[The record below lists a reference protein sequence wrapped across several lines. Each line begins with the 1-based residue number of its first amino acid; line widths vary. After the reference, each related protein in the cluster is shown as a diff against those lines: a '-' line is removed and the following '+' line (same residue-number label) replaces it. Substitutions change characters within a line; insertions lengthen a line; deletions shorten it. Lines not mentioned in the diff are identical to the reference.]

1 MLSIPTCCSRLGGA
15 GPVRGLSGCKDTAR
29 AARRGTAPLQQGQP
43 PQGSSGTLLEWGKPP
58 CMWIW
63 NHLYFLP
70 FLSPSLLFPLSQP
83 QPLVL
88 QDFMAVWGGR
98 LVCFNVKP

>member
-1 MLSIPTCCSRLGGA
+1 MLSIPTCCSRLGRA